1 MQWHSFRW
9 TLADDSTNQ
18 AMPSSAIIEVLYSSF
33 YDFFTHKA
41 TRHHLT
47 RWNLGFQRLRCLST
61 ARRWT
66 PGKTGATTR
75 SAGAAQTLWM
85 APVKKRTC
93 EILWCCEHGWNMV
106 DTWWKHVATPVAFDR
121 NVLGFFF
128 PLQMMWRFD
137 IIIVFWCIL
146 LVRCPLCLSESRFH
160 NVRDQHAGQLRLY
173 DWKMPHRFEN
183 FLPQTQHFPTTP
195 ILFWLCYYE
204 NKESCSTCTF
214 RRSVLWV
221 CTTFE
226 FRGPHDWYQPHSGEG
241 GFYCALAEYDDSFH
255 WFHAPTSTGSCPASP
270 EQKEITL
277 VQTSFIHMFVSIVSF
292 RLRWGSGHESSG
304 CRAALDGPF
313 PLESCK
319 ARLGST
325 HCGDVKL
332 PASDATL

>member
-1 MQWHSFRW
+1 M
-9 TLADDSTNQ
+9 
-18 AMPSSAIIEVLYSSF
+18 
-33 YDFFTHKA
+33 
-41 TRHHLT
+41 
-47 RWNLGFQRLRCLST
+47 
-61 ARRWT
+61 WT
-66 PGKTGATTR
+66 PKTGATTR

-93 EILWCCEHGWNMV
+93 EILWWLWTWLKYGWHMMETCCNTGGFWQECSG
-106 DTWWKHVATPVAFDR
+106 
-121 NVLGFFF
+121 VLL
-128 PLQMMWRFD
+128 PSANDVKIWHNH
-137 IIIVFWCIL
+137 CIL
-146 LVRCPLCLSESRFH
+146 LVRCPLCLSECIVSQCSGPTR
-160 NVRDQHAGQLRLY
+160 RTTPPLRLE
-173 DWKMPHRFEN
+173 DATQIWK
-183 FLPQTQHFPTTP
+183 LPASNSAFSDNSDTMLLWEQRVLQHLHLQK
-195 ILFWLCYYE
+195 I
-204 NKESCSTCTF
+204 
-214 RRSVLWV
+214 

-255 WFHAPTSTGSCPASP
+255 WFHAPTSTGSCPASS

-277 VQTSFIHMFVSIVSF
+277 VQTSFIRMFVSVVSF